1 MRPGARSRS
10 SAPASFHD
18 LERPPVTSSDAG
30 VRAVFFD
37 LFGTLLSLAPLDEAC
52 DRLAPGR
59 GRLFAALWRTR
70 QLEASWLRTAMD
82 RWVDFDVVTRDA
94 LQATAGELGIEA
106 PNDLDGLANSFAE
119 LPLISESA
127 DVVRQ
132 LRAAGLATGVLTN
145 ASRRTLDHVSDRLDL
160 PMDHLL
166 SVDAARKFKPH
177 PDVYRLAV
185 EATGQPPER
194 IGFVTAN
201 GWDAA
206 GAGAFG
212 FRVAWLRPSGAA
224 SLPAVGAPQPLI
236 ATWREIPG
244 IFTP

>member
-1 MRPGARSRS
+1 M
-10 SAPASFHD
+10 
-18 LERPPVTSSDAG
+18 TSSDARVG
-30 VRAVFFD
+30 AVFFD
-37 LFGTLLSLAPLDEAC
+37 LFGTLLSLTPLDDAC
-52 DRLAPGR
+52 ERVAPGR
-59 GRLFAALWRTR
+59 GAELAARWRAR
-70 QLEASWLRTAMD
+70 QLEASWLRTTMD

-94 LQATAGELGIEA
+94 LQATLVELGIA
-106 PNDLDGLANSFAE
+106 ASDDLDGLADAFAE
-119 LPLISESA
+119 LPLVEESA
-127 DVVRQ
+127 NVVRQ
-132 LRAAGLATGVLTN
+132 LRPAGLATGVLTN
-145 ASRRTLDHVSDRLDL
+145 ASRRTLDGVWDRLDL

-185 EATGQPPER
+185 EATGLPPER

-212 FRVAWLRPSGAA
+212 LRVAWLRPSVAA
-224 SLPAVGAPQPLI
+224 SLPAVGAPQPVI
-236 ATWREIPG
+236 ATWPEIPG